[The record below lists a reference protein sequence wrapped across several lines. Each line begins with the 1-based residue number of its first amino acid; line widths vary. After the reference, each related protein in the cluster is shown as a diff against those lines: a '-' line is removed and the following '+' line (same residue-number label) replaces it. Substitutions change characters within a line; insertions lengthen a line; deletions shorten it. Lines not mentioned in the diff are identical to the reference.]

1 MKHAAEHDEQ
11 LMAQVAHGRREQLE
25 PLVRR
30 YASPLLTFI
39 QRMVRDHHRSEELF
53 QEVFLAVWRKRG
65 QYEYP
70 RPFKPW
76 LFAIALNKCRAA
88 FRAPPGPG
96 LLAVEEDSPSAP
108 AALEPS
114 PPDTAIAT
122 ETAALVATAVTRL
135 PPQQRAVVVLRV
147 WNGLS
152 FAEIAESL
160 GCTETTARSH
170 MHHGLAALRRY
181 LEPRLS

>member
-11 LMAQVAHGRREQLE
+11 LMAQVAHGRRGQLE

-39 QRMVRDHHRSEELF
+39 QRMVRNRHRSEELF

-88 FRAPPGPG
+88 FRAPPKPGP
-96 LLAVEEDSPSAP
+96 LDLEDDSPAAP
-108 AALEPS
+108 TALSRRRPTSPLLPRPPPS
-114 PPDTAIAT
+114 SP
-122 ETAALVATAVTRL
+122 R
-135 PPQQRAVVVLRV
+135 RV
-147 WNGLS
+147 PS
-152 FAEIAESL
+152 
-160 GCTETTARSH
+160 RSCGAGWTH
-170 MHHGLAALRRY
+170 A
-181 LEPRLS
+181 